1 MTDKADRLEALI
13 GQVAIFTGDTRSRL
27 GWLEHRAMADV
38 PFLNEKV
45 RALEV
50 VEKILAEQAD
60 LNDETAVRLK
70 TLELQ
75 KSRWF
80 MFFIIVVGAFIDNI
94 IAGFLP

>member
-1 MTDKADRLEALI
+1 MTDKAERPETLI
-13 GQVAIFTGDTRSRL
+13 AQVPNFNDDTRSRL

-45 RALEV
+45 RTLEM
-50 VEKILAEQAD
+50 VEKILAKQAD

-80 MFFIIVVGAFIDNI
+80 MFFIIVVGAFIGNI